1 MKKSPLIIG
10 IIIIILLLIGGYF
23 YMNKSNS
30 PLSMIGGANKIDETS
45 QGSALKS
52 LKDLMMM
59 GQDQM
64 CTFESTD
71 ENGSNKGSSYI
82 SGEKVRTDFSGTDPD
97 GKAYSGSMIS
107 DGTYMYSWS
116 TASPQGMKIKITE
129 ETNKAVEDV
138 KQDAQ
143 ANPNQYID
151 PNDKVDYKC
160 QGWRV
165 DQGMFTPPSDIEFV
179 DYSQLM
185 EQTQEQTQDQTG
197 AINSTQCA
205 ACDSLTGDEQTACKS
220 ALGC

>member
-1 MKKSPLIIG
+1 MKNTLLIIG
-10 IIIIILLLIGGYF
+10 IIIIILLAIGGYL
-23 YMNKSNS
+23 YMNKSQS
-30 PLSMIGGANKIDETS
+30 QLSMTGKEKKIEETT
-45 QGSALKS
+45 QGSAMKS
-52 LKDLMMM
+52 LRELMMM

-71 ENGSNKGSSYI
+71 DNGSNKGSSYI

-160 QGWRV
+160 QGDR
-165 DQGMFTPPSDIEFV
+165 
-179 DYSQLM
+179 
-185 EQTQEQTQDQTG
+185 
-197 AINSTQCA
+197 
-205 ACDSLTGDEQTACKS
+205 K
-220 ALGC
+220 

>member
-1 MKKSPLIIG
+1 MKKTPLIIG
-10 IIIIILLLIGGYF
+10 IIIIILLAIGGYL
-23 YMNKSNS
+23 YLNKSQS
-30 PLSMIGGANKIDETS
+30 SLSIMGGTNKIGETA

-52 LKDLMMM
+52 LKDLMTM

-97 GKAYSGSMIS
+97 GKAYNGSMIS

-129 ETNKAVEDV
+129 ETNQAVEDV

-143 ANPNQYID
+143 KNPNQFID

-160 QGWRV
+160 QGWRAN
-165 DQGMFTPPSDIEFV
+165 QGMFTPPSDIEFI

-185 EQTQEQTQDQTG
+185 QKTQEQTQDQTG
-197 AINSTQCA
+197 DLKNAQCA
-205 ACDSLTGDEQTACKS
+205 ACDSLTGDEQVACKS